1 MVKNVTWEKSWAASD
16 ESKYSMLF
24 SYLKTKLDPID
35 EFTYITDNKR
45 AIMSYIEKNDN
56 WANTSKEGLMFMVAK
71 FLKLKQDTRYAKL
84 YSQRGFEYMT
94 GNRKKEA
101 DNKQDEKELVN
112 YREHSFFINILESI
126 NYDVITTINEH
137 YKYLLLSLL
146 TYQPPVRSSFY
157 TNCKFILKEI
167 DNDKVNNFVRISR
180 RKPITVSYIINDDKV
195 SGSKVYSMNKELS
208 IIKIIDP
215 KLTNLIID
223 SYDKYPRRFLFEI
236 KDKPISQPTLLSWLR
251 DVTKV
256 DAINVDMMRSSY
268 INWFYDH
275 NKSIGARSH
284 LANQMRHSVLTS
296 MRNYVKVFDDVTP
309 SDPLPTNI
317 IDLQNEV
324 YQLKKDCI
332 SENVGDVKF
341 RKKKRDVLRTMNA
354 GGAPRESTL
363 NKYNITY
370 DTDLKLY
377 K

>member
-1 MVKNVTWEKSWAASD
+1 MKKVTWEKNWAAAD
-16 ESKYSMLF
+16 EAKYSMLH
-24 SYLKTKLDPID
+24 SYIKSKIENID
-35 EFTYITDNKR
+35 EFTFITDHKR
-45 AIMSYIEKNDN
+45 KIMSLVEAHPS
-56 WANTSKEGLMFMVAK
+56 WADTSKEGLMFVISK

-101 DNKQDEKELVN
+101 DNKQDEKELIN
-112 YREHSFFINILESI
+112 YRDHSFFINVLESI
-126 NYDVITTINEH
+126 NYEAITTINEH

-180 RKPITVSYIINDDKV
+180 RKPVTVSYIINDDKV
-195 SGSKVYSMNKELS
+195 SKTKVYAINKELS

-223 SYDKYPRRFLFEI
+223 SYDKYPRTFLFEI
-236 KDKPISQPTLLSWLR
+236 KDKPISQPTLLAWLR

-256 DAINVDMMRSSY
+256 DAINVDMMWSSY
-268 INWFYDH
+268 INWFYEH

-296 MRNYVKVFDDVTP
+296 MRNYVKVFDDVKP
-309 SDPLPTNI
+309 SDPLPTNVVE
-317 IDLQNEV
+317 LQTEV
-324 YQLKKDCI
+324 YQLKKNCT
-332 SENVGDVKF
+332 SEDVGDV
-341 RKKKRDVLRTMNA
+341 
-354 GGAPRESTL
+354 
-363 NKYNITY
+363 
-370 DTDLKLY
+370 
-377 K
+377 